1 MWRLTIMLF
10 CLSWLAACDKPAS
23 DDYFPLNQ
31 GLRWEYQVTIEHPER
46 LDSKLL
52 VIETL
57 GQMSLKEE
65 GVSIRATSD
74 GTDYYLAQRADGIY
88 RLAKRSLVENEP
100 RLDASPRMVLPLP
113 IAQAKGKT
121 WSTIS
126 QPYLIERVYEGMD
139 VMTADMLQFPMTYS
153 VLSLNETVE
162 VSAGSF
168 SDCILVE
175 GQTDLSLYADA
186 RTGNTTIPIT
196 TREWYAPGVGLV
208 KLEREEPLN
217 TDVYKGGK
225 ITMELVR
232 FED

>member
-1 MWRLTIMLF
+1 MWRLTLSLF
-10 CLSWLAACDKPAS
+10 CLSLLVACEKPAS

-46 LDSKLL
+46 LDTKQLI
-52 VIETL
+52 IETL
-57 GQMSLKEE
+57 GKTTLKEE
-65 GVSIRATSD
+65 AVSIRATSD

-88 RLAKRSLVENEP
+88 RLAKRTLVESEP
-100 RLDASPRMVLPLP
+100 RLDSSPRMVLPLP

-153 VLSLNETVE
+153 VLSLDEAVE
-162 VSAGSF
+162 VSAGRF
-168 SDCILVE
+168 SHCVLVE

-186 RTGNTTIPIT
+186 RTGNSIVPIT

-225 ITMELVR
+225 LTLELLS

>member
-1 MWRLTIMLF
+1 MGRLTLILF
-10 CLSWLAACDKPAS
+10 CLSVLAACDKPAS
-23 DDYFPLNQ
+23 DDYFPLHQ
-31 GLRWEYQVTIEHPER
+31 GLHWEYQVTIEHPER
-46 LDSKLL
+46 LDTKQLM
-52 VIETL
+52 IESM
-57 GQMSLKEE
+57 GQTSLKEE
-65 GVSIRATSD
+65 TVSIRTTSD
-74 GTDYYLAQRADGIY
+74 GTDYYLAQRTDGIY
-88 RLAKRSLVENEP
+88 RVAKRTLVESEP

-153 VLSLNETVE
+153 VLSLDETVE
-162 VSAGSF
+162 VSAGHF

-186 RTGNTTIPIT
+186 RTGNTTVPIT

-217 TDVYKGGK
+217 TEVYKGGK

>member
-1 MWRLTIMLF
+1 MGRLTLILF
-10 CLSWLAACDKPAS
+10 CLSVLAACDKPAS
-23 DDYFPLNQ
+23 DDYFPLHQ
-31 GLRWEYQVTIEHPER
+31 GLRWEYELSIEHPER
-46 LDSKLL
+46 LDSKSL

-57 GQMSLKEE
+57 GQVSLKEE
-65 GVSIRATSD
+65 TVSIRATSD

-88 RLAKRSLVENEP
+88 RVAKRSLVESEP

-153 VLSLNETVE
+153 VLSLDETVE

-168 SDCILVE
+168 SHCILVE

-186 RTGNTTIPIT
+186 RTGNTTVPIT

-225 ITMELVR
+225 ITMELMR

>member
-1 MWRLTIMLF
+1 MSRFSSLLL
-10 CLSWLAACDKPAS
+10 CLILQACDKPAT
-23 DDYFPLNQ
+23 DDYFPLNP
-31 GLRWEYQVTIEHPER
+31 GLRWEYQVTVEHPER
-46 LDSKLL
+46 LATKQLI
-52 VIETL
+52 IESV
-57 GQMSLKEE
+57 GQTSLKEE
-65 GVSIRATSD
+65 LVSIRATSD

-88 RLAKRSLVENEP
+88 RLAKRTLVESEP
-100 RLDASPRMVLPLP
+100 QLDASPRMVLPLP

-121 WSTIS
+121 WSVIS

-153 VLSLNETVE
+153 VLSIDETLKLPSGTFTHCV
-162 VSAGSF
+162 
-168 SDCILVE
+168 LVE

-186 RTGNTTIPIT
+186 RTGNSIVPIT

-208 KLEREEPLN
+208 KLEREEPLD

-225 ITMELVR
+225 IVMELVR

>member
-1 MWRLTIMLF
+1 MSRFSSLF
-10 CLSWLAACDKPAS
+10 LCFILQACDKPAS

-46 LDSKLL
+46 LATKQLI
-52 VIETL
+52 IESV
-57 GQMSLKEE
+57 GQTSLKEE
-65 GVSIRATSD
+65 LVSIRATSD
-74 GTDYYLAQRADGIY
+74 GTDYYLAQRSDGIY
-88 RLAKRSLVENEP
+88 RLAKRTLVESEP
-100 RLDASPRMVLPLP
+100 QLDASPRMVLPLP

-121 WSTIS
+121 WSVIS

-153 VLSLNETVE
+153 VLSLDETVE
-162 VSAGSF
+162 VAAGHF
-168 SDCILVE
+168 SHCLLVE
-175 GQTDLSLYADA
+175 GQTELSLYADA
-186 RTGNTTIPIT
+186 RTGNSIIPIT

-225 ITMELVR
+225 ITMELLR
-232 FED
+232 FEE

>member
-1 MWRLTIMLF
+1 MGRLTLILF
-10 CLSWLAACDKPAS
+10 CLSVLAACDKPAS
-23 DDYFPLNQ
+23 DDYFPLHQ

-46 LDSKLL
+46 LDTKQLI
-52 VIETL
+52 IESI
-57 GQMSLKEE
+57 GQTSLKEE
-65 GVSIRATSD
+65 TVSIRTTSD
-74 GTDYYLAQRADGIY
+74 GTDYYLAQRTDGIY
-88 RLAKRSLVENEP
+88 RLAKRTLVESEP
-100 RLDASPRMVLPLP
+100 RLHASPRMVLPLP
-113 IAQAKGKT
+113 IAQAEGKT

-153 VLSLNETVE
+153 VLSLDETVE
-162 VSAGSF
+162 VSAGRF
-168 SDCILVE
+168 SYCILVE

-186 RTGNTTIPIT
+186 RTGNTTVPIT

-217 TDVYKGGK
+217 TDVYKGGE

>member
-1 MWRLTIMLF
+1 MWRLTIVCL
-10 CLSWLAACDKPAS
+10 CLSLLAACDKPTS
-23 DDYFPLNQ
+23 NDYFPLNQ

-46 LDSKLL
+46 LDTKQLI
-52 VIETL
+52 IESR
-57 GQMSLKEE
+57 GQTRLKEE
-65 GVSIRATSD
+65 TVSIRATSD

-88 RLAKRSLVENEP
+88 RVAKRTLVESKP
-100 RLDASPRMVLPLP
+100 RLDASPRLVLPLP

-121 WSTIS
+121 WSNIS

-153 VLSLNETVE
+153 VLSLDETVE
-162 VSAGSF
+162 VTAGSF
-168 SDCILVE
+168 SHCMLIE

-186 RTGNTTIPIT
+186 RTGNANVPIT

-225 ITMELVR
+225 MTLELVK
-232 FED
+232 FVD

>member
-1 MWRLTIMLF
+1 MGRLTLILF
-10 CLSWLAACDKPAS
+10 CLSVLAACDKPAS
-23 DDYFPLNQ
+23 DDYFPLHQ
-31 GLRWEYQVTIEHPER
+31 GLRWEYELSIEHPER
-46 LDSKLL
+46 LDSKSL

-57 GQMSLKEE
+57 GQVSLKEE
-65 GVSIRATSD
+65 TVSIRATSD

-88 RLAKRSLVENEP
+88 RVAKRSLVESEP

-153 VLSLNETVE
+153 VLSLDETVE

-168 SDCILVE
+168 SHCILVE

-186 RTGNTTIPIT
+186 RTGNTTVPIT

>member
-1 MWRLTIMLF
+1 MSRFSSLF
-10 CLSWLAACDKPAS
+10 LCFILQACNKPAN
-23 DDYFPLNQ
+23 DDYFPLNP

-46 LDSKLL
+46 LATKQLI
-52 VIETL
+52 IESV
-57 GQMSLKEE
+57 GQTSLKEE
-65 GVSIRATSD
+65 LVSIRATSD

-88 RLAKRSLVENEP
+88 RLAKRTLVESEP
-100 RLDASPRMVLPLP
+100 QLDASPRMVLPLP

-121 WSTIS
+121 WSVIS

-153 VLSLNETVE
+153 VLSLDETVE
-162 VSAGSF
+162 VAAGHF
-168 SDCILVE
+168 SHCLLVE

-186 RTGNTTIPIT
+186 RTGNSIVPIT

-225 ITMELVR
+225 ITMELLR